1 MWEGSL
7 DRFQRM
13 KRDRIANILYELYER
28 DGEAELREFSGSIA
42 VNYGIRRQTLSEY
55 LEDLKAAGIIEVRK
69 DRILLK
75 WSKEKTEDWLE
86 KQGVIALRKEE
97 RRKQ

>member
-28 DGEAELREFSGSIA
+28 DGEAEDIDEETETETEASPSLSTDEAASHPA
-42 VNYGIRRQTLSEY
+42 HQRQP
-55 LEDLKAAGIIEVRK
+55 
-69 DRILLK
+69 
-75 WSKEKTEDWLE
+75 
-86 KQGVIALRKEE
+86 
-97 RRKQ
+97 